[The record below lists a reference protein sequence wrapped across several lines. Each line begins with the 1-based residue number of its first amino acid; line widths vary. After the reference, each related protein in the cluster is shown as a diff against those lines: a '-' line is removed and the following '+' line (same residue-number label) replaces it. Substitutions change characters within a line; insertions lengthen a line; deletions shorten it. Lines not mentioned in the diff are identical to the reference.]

1 MTSKYY
7 YLFGEQ
13 ASIVYKNNAHLEI
26 GEYCLLIAK
35 EIRNSG
41 GAIFVYNESIDSPT
55 DLLLEY
61 DRWAG
66 LVELTKKEYERIKQ
80 FIACI

>member
-1 MTSKYY
+1 MTSHYY

-13 ASIVYKNNAHLEI
+13 ASIVYENNAHLEI
-26 GEYCLLIAK
+26 GEYCLLVAK
-35 EIRNSG
+35 EIRKNG

-61 DRWAG
+61 DGWTG
-66 LVELTKKEYERIKQ
+66 LVELTKKEHEKIKQ